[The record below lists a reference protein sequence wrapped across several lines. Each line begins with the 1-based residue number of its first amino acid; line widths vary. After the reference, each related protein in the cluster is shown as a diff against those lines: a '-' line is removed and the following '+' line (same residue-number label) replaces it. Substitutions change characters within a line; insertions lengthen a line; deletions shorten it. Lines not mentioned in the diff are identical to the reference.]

1 MGDDPRGRGD
11 GGGAAGSAAP
21 PLREPGEQLPDA
33 AARRPG
39 QALRQVPAGRTPN
52 KGQLP
57 QRRCPG
63 RHARA
68 RISGRSAPS
77 VRARRAHP
85 GTHPPPPIRP
95 QPLQIPSTH
104 PSAGTQSPRKSGTF
118 SKPRSGTFSK
128 PILNPLG
135 PIRERLGGSNRREAP
150 GGPRTG
156 PQLQAELRPKAIPDH
171 GPVRG
176 PLDPDRRSET
186 GAPAVRAAWRSVVGA
201 GFALTRDAGRRPALQ
216 AVPALHAWWRTA
228 ERAKNTMAA
237 NSVRC
242 RRVRGKV

>member
-1 MGDDPRGRGD
+1 MGLKKRAERETFRCSTSAQFRDPLGPRCRSETGAPSGPRASRGGGVLPSARKKQWQRTPFAAGEFGGKCERGD
-11 GGGAAGSAAP
+11 S
-21 PLREPGEQLPDA
+21 PLSQKGNDQSELA
-33 AARRPG
+33 AARR
-39 QALRQVPAGRTPN
+39 R
-52 KGQLP
+52 
-57 QRRCPG
+57 
-63 RHARA
+63 RA
-68 RISGRSAPS
+68 REFRFRREAPGGC
-77 VRARRAHP
+77 RMGPGLPWARKQ
-85 GTHPPPPIRP
+85 G
-95 QPLQIPSTH
+95 
-104 PSAGTQSPRKSGTF
+104 
-118 SKPRSGTFSK
+118 
-128 PILNPLG
+128 LNPLSG

-228 ERAKNTMAA
+228 ECAKKTMAA